1 MSALGVVLALVA
13 VVGIVAVR
21 HADRRAQL
29 EELDAMRRKA
39 TARRID
45 QAVRTNC
52 DDWWMR

>member
-1 MSALGVVLALVA
+1 VSALAVVLVVLAVA
-13 VVGIVAVR
+13 GIAAIR

-45 QAVRTNC
+45 QTVRTNC

>member
-1 MSALGVVLALVA
+1 MSGQAVVLVVLAVA
-13 VVGIVAVR
+13 GIAAIR

-45 QAVRTNC
+45 QAARTNC

>member
-1 MSALGVVLALVA
+1 MSGLAVVLVVLAVA
-13 VVGIVAVR
+13 GIVAVR

-29 EELDAMRRKA
+29 EELDDMRRKA

-45 QAVRTNC
+45 QTVRTNC

>member
-1 MSALGVVLALVA
+1 MSGLAVVLVVLAVA
-13 VVGIVAVR
+13 GIAAIR

-29 EELDAMRRKA
+29 EELDDMRRKA

-45 QAVRTNC
+45 QTVRTNC